1 MNKFILS
8 CFFMT
13 VVCCFGHAQ
22 NGDHQ
27 FQFKLNN
34 TLTKWVQ
41 APDSAW
47 FGIGYSVS
55 FNNPGAYFAFI
66 IKFDPKMD
74 HVIWSNDTAFVSE
87 GRISDISVLFD
98 KDGGF
103 YMAAILDACDHPSQD
118 LIARFDST
126 GKRLWRKYTKKCCD
140 PTQKA
145 FLVLYPNDHV
155 LFQTEAYT
163 IELMP
168 SGDFVYEVASNFSW
182 NGIKLLDNSQYL
194 LFGDHKV
201 GKAGLLLLSV
211 IPYSIN
217 DNIIDV
223 IQLPSGDW
231 LLLGENTLS
240 RMSSNFALLNQK
252 PISDVQ
258 NGSKFIK
265 TDHAYWCTGKNIDGV
280 SLLRRLDTLSLL
292 VTETFSQDKKY
303 ELVTGFQVPGDTMI
317 WLSGNTNFDLNK
329 TFFLKSV
336 PVSKP
341 IINPV
346 MDIAL
351 TDIRM
356 VQTPISSYQEYCDF
370 DRSYKID
377 IGAVYAKV
385 TNNGSIPI
393 ARFKINGS
401 YNSCRYFCPNFD
413 EYTVSFEESL
423 FPGESKE
430 VLLFEQFQLNGEQF
444 PDSANL
450 CFWTSLPD
458 DRLDAHPENDKF
470 CKHIESVV
478 ATSESSDILKRIQTS
493 PNPALE
499 EIVFTLDHIL
509 DGQLPCKLELLDI
522 TGKVVANATF
532 NGNQYRFDRNN
543 LPSGLYFYQ
552 IHQGGV
558 VLGGGKVTFF

>member
-1 MNKFILS
+1 MNKFVLS
-8 CFFMT
+8 CLFILT
-13 VVCCFGHAQ
+13 VCCFGQAQ
-22 NGDHQ
+22 NGDYQ

-41 APDSAW
+41 APDSSW

-55 FNNPGAYFAFI
+55 FNDPGAHFAFI
-66 IKFDPKMD
+66 IKFDHKMD
-74 HVIWSNDTAFVSE
+74 HIIWSNDTAFVSE

-98 KDGGF
+98 KNGGF
-103 YMAAILDACDHPSQD
+103 YVGAILEDCDTESQD

-140 PTQKA
+140 PTRKA

-163 IELMP
+163 IELLP

-182 NGIKLLDNSQYL
+182 NGIKQLDSSHYL

-231 LLLGENTLS
+231 LLLGKNTLS
-240 RMSSNFALLNQK
+240 RMSSNFVLLHQK
-252 PISDVQ
+252 PILEVQ

-265 TDHAYWCTGKNIDGV
+265 TDQGYWYTGKYIDGE
-280 SLLRRLDTLSLL
+280 SLLRRIDTLSLL
-292 VTETFSQDKKY
+292 VTATFPQDKKY
-303 ELVTGFQVPGDTMI
+303 ELINGFQAPGDTMI

-329 TFFLKSV
+329 TFFLRSV
-336 PVSKP
+336 PTSKP
-341 IINPV
+341 IINAV
-346 MDIAL
+346 ADIAL

-356 VQTPISSYQEYCDF
+356 VQTPVSSYQENCNYE
-370 DRSYKID
+370 RNYKFD
-377 IGAVYAKV
+377 IGAVYATV
-385 TNNGSIPI
+385 TNTGSIPI
-393 ARFKINGS
+393 GSFKINGS
-401 YNSCRYFCPNFD
+401 YNSCRFLCPNFD
-413 EYTVSFEESL
+413 EYTVAFNESL

-430 VLLFEQFQLNGEQF
+430 VLLFSQFQLYGEQF

-450 CFWTSLPD
+450 CFWTSVPD

-470 CKHIESVV
+470 CKHIETMV
-478 ATSESSDILKRIQTS
+478 ATSESSDMQPRIHTS
-493 PNPALE
+493 PNPAFE
-499 EIVFTLDHIL
+499 EIVFSVDQAS
-509 DGQLPCKLELLDI
+509 DGDKPYSLEILDI
-522 TGKVVANATF
+522 TGNVLVQCNF
-532 NGNQYRFDRNN
+532 SSSQYRLERNN
-543 LPSGLYFYQ
+543 LPSGLYFYKIQ
-552 IHQGGV
+552 QGGV
-558 VLGGGKVTFF
+558 VLGVGKVIFW